1 MTTSVESTSSRSHMA
16 FVILFRGEL
25 TASLIADLVAAHGL
39 GPLSNPDALE
49 VIGGHA
55 AMCFPDAA
63 VTKLLETEFRRHSA
77 RVSHMTTG
85 SAGGRVIVRWA
96 RGGRKGIGVLDQGLA
111 ANEALRATAEE
122 LKVELATSRR
132 RTEMLLQLVE
142 ACGLTEDP
150 VAVLTALED
159 SDVGAANHVREWLR
173 TDGSRWMRRSSGAAE
188 LWLDL

>member
-1 MTTSVESTSSRSHMA
+1 M
-16 FVILFRGEL
+16 
-25 TASLIADLVAAHGL
+25 
-39 GPLSNPDALE
+39 
-49 VIGGHA
+49 
-55 AMCFPDAA
+55 
-63 VTKLLETEFRRHSA
+63 
-77 RVSHMTTG
+77 
-85 SAGGRVIVRWA
+85 
-96 RGGRKGIGVLDQGLA
+96 
-111 ANEALRATAEE
+111 
-122 LKVELATSRR
+122 ELATSRR